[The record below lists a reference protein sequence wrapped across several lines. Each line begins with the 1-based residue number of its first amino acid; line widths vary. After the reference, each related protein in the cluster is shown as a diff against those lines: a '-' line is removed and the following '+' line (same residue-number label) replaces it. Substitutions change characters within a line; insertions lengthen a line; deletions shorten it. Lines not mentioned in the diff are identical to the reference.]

1 MLLFENTKQKLLYY
15 LKILGSP
22 FKKFVSTG
30 ELIEE
35 LGVVQSR
42 QKLLDSIT
50 DIIENNENFIL
61 PIIGEVGIGKTHL
74 FWALKNKLYYY
85 NTVYVS
91 LENVYKKFYYNTYSE
106 FIENLGVE
114 PLRYIANQLCNDWG
128 ALERKYGFFHVADI
142 NKVRKTAFECWPTK
156 FEDEDAL
163 KDVINAITAHQ
174 LDPYKKIDS
183 ERWLLGELMD
193 IRELSRLNL
202 VSDLRK
208 ERNSFLMLKILIENS
223 KLGSVLYID
232 DFERI
237 LTMMKAAEEEI
248 DETEEVF
255 DPSWLYGTRDR
266 SLPEIRT
273 AKKILDKILNLQEIH
288 GIRIIITLN
297 SIESFDEI
305 KKIIEEK
312 NKKLLILFKDPLFLL
327 SFDENDLF
335 QFYKKTMEQFLED
348 INFLEVLKE
357 YPDSY
362 YPLNKSIL
370 TYIYNKSNGNPRE
383 IIKLLIKI
391 FNEIIS
397 SYEDLDDILVNY
409 E

>member
-35 LGVVQSR
+35 LGLVQSR
-42 QKLLDSIT
+42 QKLLDSIIE
-50 DIIENNENFIL
+50 IIENNENFVL

-128 ALERKYGFFHVADI
+128 ALERKFGFFHLADI
-142 NKVRKTAFECWPTK
+142 NKVRKTAFKCWSTK

-163 KDVINAITAHQ
+163 KDIINAITAHQ
-174 LDPYKKIDS
+174 LDPYKKIDA

-193 IRELSRLNL
+193 VRELSRLNL
-202 VSDLRK
+202 VNDLRK
-208 ERNSFLMLKILIENS
+208 EKNSFSMLKILIENS
-223 KLGSVLYID
+223 KLGSVLFID
-232 DFERI
+232 DFEKI
-237 LTMMKAAEEEI
+237 LVMIKSAEEEI

-266 SLPEIRT
+266 NLPEVRT

-297 SIESFDEI
+297 SIDSFEEI
-305 KKIIEEK
+305 KAMIKER
-312 NKKLLILFKDPLFLL
+312 NRKLLLFFKDPLFLL
-327 SFDENDLF
+327 RFDENDIY
-335 QFYKKTMEQFLED
+335 QFYKKTMEQFLEN
-348 INFLEVLKE
+348 INFLEFLKE

-362 YPLNKSIL
+362 YPLNKKVL
-370 TYIYNKSNGNPRE
+370 KYIYNKSNGNPRE

-391 FNEIIS
+391 FNEIIF
-397 SYEDLDDILVNY
+397 SYEDLDNILVNY